1 MAVLEF
7 EALLDDGVIH
17 VPEAIAEQLA
27 KGATLRVSIEPLEKS
42 GMTPDEAWES
52 ILEFIR
58 QRTLNAPPPEG
69 KPYKFNRDELYDHLE
84 KDDAPDGDH

>member
-27 KGATLRVSIEPLEKS
+27 KGATLRVSIEPLQKPS
-42 GMTPDEAWES
+42 MTPDEAWES

-58 QRTLNAPPPEG
+58 GTHGLAAHIRPSVPVES
-69 KPYKFNRDELYDHLE
+69 
-84 KDDAPDGDH
+84 